1 MNIES
6 KIENPICIRIGTTEN
21 VILSKDGNELNVPL
35 NPGAMFDGDH
45 YGFVLITD
53 ANGKQKERVYPTQ
66 CSINAVDIKNGFL
79 RVFEVGKELPWTF
92 NRSGKVEHSPFGE
105 FTFEYRS
112 ELDIPKGMPMEE
124 PILKNPLS
132 VKISKN
138 PEESVILKDETIKE
152 DYPLYPGVV
161 LETEHYGFILIIDT
175 DEGQRE
181 VHYPTQNRIGA
192 IGIEGNVFGNI
203 KVFESG
209 KYHPWLFSNDGE
221 FKQEA
226 SFNPHSRK
234 DKDFIEEVYS
244 TDMEDAV
251 NRFALK
257 TRK

>member
-45 YGFVLITD
+45 YGFVLIID

-66 CSINAVDIKNGFL
+66 SSINAVDIKNGFL

-92 NRSGKVEHSPFGE
+92 NRSGKVEHFPFGE

-112 ELDIPKGMPMEE
+112 ELDIPKDMPMEE

-181 VHYPTQNRIGA
+181 VYYQTQNRIDA
-192 IGIEGNVFGNI
+192 IGIEGNAFGDI

-234 DKDFIEEVYS
+234 DRDFIEEVYS

>member
-21 VILSKDGNELNVPL
+21 VILSKDGNEPNVPL

-66 CSINAVDIKNGFL
+66 SSINAVDIKNGFL

-181 VHYPTQNRIGA
+181 VYYPTQNRIDA
-192 IGIEGNVFGNI
+192 IGIEGNAFGDI

-234 DKDFIEEVYS
+234 DRDFIEEVYS

>member
-21 VILSKDGNELNVPL
+21 VILSKDGNEPNVPL

-66 CSINAVDIKNGFL
+66 CSINAVDIKSGVL
-79 RVFEVGKELPWTF
+79 RVFEVGKELPWTL

-105 FTFEYRS
+105 FTLEYRS

-138 PEESVILKDETIKE
+138 PEESEILKDETIKE

-181 VHYPTQNRIGA
+181 VHYPTQNRIDA
-192 IGIEGNVFGNI
+192 IGIDGNAFGDI

-209 KYHPWLFSNDGE
+209 KYHPWLFSNDGK

-234 DKDFIEEVYS
+234 DRDFIEEVYS

>member
-66 CSINAVDIKNGFL
+66 CSINAVDIKSGVL

-132 VKISKN
+132 IKISKN
-138 PEESVILKDETIKE
+138 PEESIILKDETIKE

-181 VHYPTQNRIGA
+181 VHYPTQNRIDA
-192 IGIEGNVFGNI
+192 IGIEGNAFGDI

-221 FKQEA
+221 FKLEA

-234 DKDFIEEVYS
+234 DRDFIEEVYS

>member
-138 PEESVILKDETIKE
+138 PEESIILKDETIKE

-181 VHYPTQNRIGA
+181 VYYPTQNRIDA
-192 IGIEGNVFGNI
+192 IGIEGNVFGDI

>member
-6 KIENPICIRIGTTEN
+6 KIENPICIRIGITEN
-21 VILSKDGNELNVPL
+21 VILSKDGNEPNVPL

-92 NRSGKVEHSPFGE
+92 NRSGKVEHFPFGE

-112 ELDIPKGMPMEE
+112 ELDIPKDMPMEE

-181 VHYPTQNRIGA
+181 VYYPTQNRIDA
-192 IGIEGNVFGNI
+192 IGIEGNAFGDI

-209 KYHPWLFSNDGE
+209 KYHPWLFSNDGK

-234 DKDFIEEVYS
+234 DRDFIEEVYS

>member
-21 VILSKDGNELNVPL
+21 VILSKDGNEPNVPL

-181 VHYPTQNRIGA
+181 VYYPTQNRIDA
-192 IGIEGNVFGNI
+192 IGIDGNAFGDI

-234 DKDFIEEVYS
+234 DRDFIEEVYS

>member
-1 MNIES
+1 
-6 KIENPICIRIGTTEN
+6 
-21 VILSKDGNELNVPL
+21 
-35 NPGAMFDGDH
+35 
-45 YGFVLITD
+45 
-53 ANGKQKERVYPTQ
+53 
-66 CSINAVDIKNGFL
+66 
-79 RVFEVGKELPWTF
+79 
-92 NRSGKVEHSPFGE
+92 
-105 FTFEYRS
+105 
-112 ELDIPKGMPMEE
+112 MEE

-138 PEESVILKDETIKE
+138 PEESEVLKDETIKE

-181 VHYPTQNRIGA
+181 VHYPTQNRIDA
-192 IGIEGNVFGNI
+192 IGIEGNAFGDI

-209 KYHPWLFSNDGE
+209 KYHPWLFSNDGK

-234 DKDFIEEVYS
+234 DRDFIEEVYS

>member
-6 KIENPICIRIGTTEN
+6 KIENPICIRIGITEN
-21 VILSKDGNELNVPL
+21 VILSKDGNEPNVPL

-112 ELDIPKGMPMEE
+112 ELDIPKDMPMEE

-181 VHYPTQNRIGA
+181 VYYPTQNRIDA
-192 IGIEGNVFGNI
+192 IGIEGNAFGDI

-234 DKDFIEEVYS
+234 DRDFIEEVYS

>member
-21 VILSKDGNELNVPL
+21 VILSKDGNESNVPL

-112 ELDIPKGMPMEE
+112 ELDIPKDMPMEE

-181 VHYPTQNRIGA
+181 VYYPTQNRIDA
-192 IGIEGNVFGNI
+192 IGIEGNAFGDI

-234 DKDFIEEVYS
+234 DRDFIEEVYS